1 MKKYTHIFFDLDH
14 TLWDY
19 NANAKETL
27 HELLDRYGLVNN
39 HGADKATFLEEFFVV
54 NDELWSM
61 FNQGNVDKEF
71 IRTKRFRIVLDNLDI
86 NDFDDVEGLQED
98 FIAECPTKGKLI
110 PGAGEIIRRLS
121 NTYTLYII
129 TNGFD
134 GIQHTKVKYCGLE
147 EYFED
152 IITSERAQ
160 VQKPDPTIFHY
171 AMDLAMVDKSC
182 SLMVGDNIGSDII
195 GAMSA
200 GIDQVYFNPDN
211 SAKDI
216 KPTYEITHLDQLGDI
231 LL

>member
-1 MKKYTHIFFDLDH
+1 LKKYTHIFFDLDH

-19 NANAKETL
+19 NANATETIHDL
-27 HELLDRYGLVNN
+27 MERYGLINEY
-39 HGADKATFLEEFFVV
+39 GAERETFLEEFFVV
-54 NDELWSM
+54 NDELWSR
-61 FNQGNVDKEF
+61 FNQGLVDKEY
-71 IRTKRFRIVLDNLDI
+71 IRTKRFQIVLENLKI
-86 NDFDDVEGLQED
+86 NDFDKVEGLQED

-110 PGAGEIIRRLS
+110 PGAGEIVRKLS
-121 NTYTLYII
+121 KSYRLYII

-160 VQKPDPTIFHY
+160 VQKPDPTIFHF
-171 AMDLAMVDKSC
+171 AMDLATVDKSC
-182 SLMVGDNIGSDII
+182 SLMIGDNIGSDII
-195 GAMSA
+195 GAISA

-211 SAKDI
+211 RVNGV
-216 KPTYEITHLDQLGDI
+216 KPTYEITHLDQLEDI